1 MESHDSAEKLKKNIA
16 KTEQEASVYQQ
27 QAAQL
32 DLILLKLMSCVKFG
46 IEKPKTAV

>member
-16 KTEQEASVYQQ
+16 KSAQESASFQK

-32 DLILLKLMSCVKFG
+32 DMILNNMISCVKFG
-46 IEKPKTAV
+46 TEKLNSVS